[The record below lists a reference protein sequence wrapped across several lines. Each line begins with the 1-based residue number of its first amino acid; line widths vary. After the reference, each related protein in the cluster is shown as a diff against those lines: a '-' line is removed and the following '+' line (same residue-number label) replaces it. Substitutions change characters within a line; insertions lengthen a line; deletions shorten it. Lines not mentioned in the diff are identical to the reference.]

1 MNPLAGLQDLTH
13 AAQPGVDVR
22 SSSENRVY
30 VKIAVA
36 IFMGLFLAMVL
47 AKFAV
52 K

>member
-1 MNPLAGLQDLTH
+1 MNPLAGLQDLTQ
-13 AAQPGVDVR
+13 AAQQGVDVR
-22 SSSENRVY
+22 LSFENKDY
-30 VKIAVA
+30 VKMAVA